1 MQLLPGNASKD
12 QGEFKQGTV
21 LNPFDAPDPSRAA
34 VKDGWIIDSATKMR
48 YDNTFFSLQPQA
60 GKVSAPLHLP
70 PFSF

>member
-48 YDNTFFSLQPQA
+48 YDNSDEEDEDEEEKFTFR
-60 GKVSAPLHLP
+60 
-70 PFSF
+70 